1 MRRILH
7 VVVVAAWLLSMTL
20 VYAGS
25 VPQHTQH
32 IWVAL
37 AAEGGPYAEVAGVLH
52 AELPATEMTTASWG
66 VLADSKDSPPDMI
79 ITVGHAAFEGMLGR
93 LAARGAA
100 WEGIPIVATLL
111 PRVSYRAVLDNH
123 PPGRRPV
130 AALVLDQPVARQ
142 MALIRRALP
151 NIRRVAVLPGPQTR
165 PYLDALARE
174 ADARKLKLVKAGS
187 IDAPEHI
194 FASLRAA
201 LETADVLLALPD
213 TVVYNSAS
221 LQNILLTTY
230 RAHVPLI
237 AFSPAYVRAGA
248 MLAVYSTPSQIARQA
263 AAIVRNWRAT
273 GRLPAEQMP
282 HEFTVITNP
291 KVAASLGIAL
301 DDATEITEDLQRQEV
316 NP

>member
-7 VVVVAAWLLSMTL
+7 AVVGAAWLLSMTL
-20 VYAGS
+20 VYAGN
-25 VPQHTQH
+25 VPQH

-37 AAEGGPYAEVAGVLH
+37 AEEGGPYAEVAGVLR
-52 AELPATEMTTASWG
+52 AELPAAAITTASWG
-66 VLADSKDSPPDMI
+66 ALADSKESPPDMI
-79 ITVGHAAFEGMLGR
+79 ITVGHAALEGMLGR

-111 PRVSYRAVLDNH
+111 PRVSYRAELDNH

-151 NIRRVAVLPGPQTR
+151 NVRRVAVLPGPQTR

-174 ADARKLKLVKAGS
+174 ADARELKLVKAGS

-230 RAHVPLI
+230 RAHVPLM
-237 AFSPAYVRAGA
+237 AFSPAYVRD
-248 MLAVYSTPSQIARQA
+248 
-263 AAIVRNWRAT
+263 WRAT

-291 KVAASLGIAL
+291 KVAASLGMAL
-301 DDATEITEDLQRQEV
+301 DDATVITEDMRRQEA